1 MWFLGGQAPH
11 PLLKSSINKM
21 CLHLRGA
28 LTRGNSEAG
37 VYWARGYITVS
48 EPAKGAGASQGFWEK
63 VGLKPGRQKDRPP
76 GGRDHMVKCKEE
88 GAGGQ
93 RGDCRVG
100 SIHRGRVRAD
110 VEKAGNSEVTLGEA
124 WKARPISPPRGQCAR
139 MLPTLSHSVCL
150 GRDS

>member
-1 MWFLGGQAPH
+1 M
-11 PLLKSSINKM
+11 
-21 CLHLRGA
+21 
-28 LTRGNSEAG
+28 
-37 VYWARGYITVS
+37 S

-139 MLPTLSHSVCL
+139 MLPTLSKNKAKSNLIRPGYVAVAIWLKYQYSIAKTLKC
-150 GRDS
+150 GRRI